1 MSYSLRTN
9 YTNNVTNSTLRADT
23 NPYGSAITT
32 RVVTGTQAGAY
43 LYNVAYLHP
52 DSGYEFTSVGDI
64 SFVLDGVPY
73 TNGSGVIGAY
83 IQSGLIIIQTVKL
96 NPNNIYALTINGAAT
111 LQSEP
116 TPSEST
122 PISVGGVASNPSLGV
137 GNFYNFNQYN
147 NIQIKHKQNFN
158 ILNKVDNWAVSF
170 WANIPPSQSLAGV
183 GTQTIIQKRNV
194 QTYFD
199 ANGIERTQ
207 TNNLPNYPFDFSV
220 YTELHPA
227 SPGHV
232 FVRASD
238 GISTLNI
245 SSSTAVNDGT
255 FHHYALNKVG
265 NELALYI
272 DGVKDVSGSY
282 SFAEL
287 VSNDNDIVIGS
298 DTISPGGLGFSGSIA
313 QFRLHR
319 NELSSS
325 VISSLSNNST
335 SGSALQ
341 RKEVGYVFYKHGM
354 VVVTDP
360 RPRYQNMFLG
370 NGDFD
375 YTNKGFEL
383 NYKATK
389 QIEEVSILCE
399 INRDEYNVSSNPSL
413 KVTYDENEP
422 RLKSMVTGSDFRPY
436 ITQVGL
442 YNDFG
447 DLLAVAKL
455 GSPLKKR
462 QDVDVTINV
471 KFDLD

>member
-32 RVVTGTQAGAY
+32 RVVTGTQTGAY

-64 SFVLDGVPY
+64 SFVLDGTPY
-73 TNGSGVIGAY
+73 TNGSGVIGAVLTN
-83 IQSGLIIIQTVKL
+83 GLILIQTVKL
-96 NPNNIYALTINGAAT
+96 NPNVIYDLVINGAAT
-111 LQSEP
+111 IASEP
-116 TPSEST
+116 TTYSST
-122 PISVGGVASNPSLGV
+122 IPAGGIASNPSLGV

-183 GTQTIIQKRNV
+183 GTQTILQKRNV
-194 QTYFD
+194 ETYFD
-199 ANGIERTQ
+199 SNGIERTQ
-207 TNNLPNYPFDFSV
+207 NNSSAQYPFDFSL
-220 YTELHPA
+220 YTEQHPTLA
-227 SPGHV
+227 GRV

-245 SSSTAVNDGT
+245 SSSTAVNDGM
-255 FHHYALNKVG
+255 FHHYTLNKVG
-265 NELALYI
+265 NQLSLYI
-272 DGVKDVSGSY
+272 DGVKDTSGSY

-287 VSNDNDIVIGS
+287 VSNDRDIVIGS
-298 DTISPGGLGFSGSIA
+298 DTLSPDGLGFSGSIA
-313 QFRLHR
+313 QFRVHR

-325 VISSLSNNST
+325 VISSLADNST